1 MTNSQLPRTAELF
14 PDLDDFAARFVAC
27 RIPKGEWTH
36 LAHLAIGMWHVHKY
50 GTDEALT
57 RLRNGIRRLNDSH
70 GTLNTET
77 SGYHETVTR
86 AYVQLLAQYLD
97 TCPLAMPLAERVSL
111 LIASPLAD
119 KAALL
124 EFYSRERLM
133 SPQARANWVEP
144 DIMPLQISDA
154 R

>member
-1 MTNSQLPRTAELF
+1 MTISQLPRTDELV
-14 PDLDDFAARFVAC
+14 PDLDDFAARFAAC
-27 RIPKGEWTH
+27 RIPKAEWTH
-36 LAHLAIGMWHVHKY
+36 LAHLAIGMWHVHKH
-50 GTDEALT
+50 GADEALT

-86 AYVQLLAQYLD
+86 AYVQLLSQFLD
-97 TCPLAMPLAERVSL
+97 GCPSAMPLAERVSL

-124 EFYSRERLM
+124 RFYSRERLM
-133 SPQARANWVEP
+133 SPEARANWLEP
-144 DIMPLQISDA
+144 DIMPLQIADA